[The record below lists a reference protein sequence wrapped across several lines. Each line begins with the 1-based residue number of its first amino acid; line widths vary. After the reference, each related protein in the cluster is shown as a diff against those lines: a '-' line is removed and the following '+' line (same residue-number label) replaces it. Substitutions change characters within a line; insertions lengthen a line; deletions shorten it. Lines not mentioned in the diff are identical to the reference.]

1 MIQQLNRRESALQTV
16 SSNSCRTVV
25 VVLEHRFDRTPD
37 GAIWTQTMFAYPF
50 WTRYLAVFE
59 SVRVVARVRTVDT
72 VPPDWKRADG
82 DSVTF
87 AAVPHYVGLW
97 QYLQRSHS
105 ITQAIRSAVQSS
117 DAVILRVGSAIAS
130 HLIPVLRRSGKP
142 YAVEVVGDPYDVF
155 ARGAIKHPL
164 RALFRWWFPRQLRNH
179 CATASAASYVT
190 HAALQ
195 ARYPTTCATVS
206 TAYSDVELSRD
217 AFAIAPRSD
226 PPQKPITLITVGT
239 LAQLYK
245 APHVLIEAVS
255 QCIKQG
261 LDLNLILVGDGKHRS
276 ELEVQVEQLGLSDRI
291 HFKGQ
296 LSSGAAVRELLEQ
309 ADLFVLAS
317 YQEGL
322 PRALIEAMAQGLP
335 CIGSTVGGIPEL
347 LNAEDLV
354 PPGNAIALYQKIQE
368 VVSDPDRMR
377 RMSERNWQTAH
388 CYTDEIL
395 SERRSTFYHQVQQ
408 QTEAWINRS
417 NPTLL
422 HVTTVPDSFNF
433 FTGQLRYM
441 EQQGFHVHLLAS
453 PGEVP
458 ATIEPVPI
466 HAIEMPRRITPLA
479 DLVAIYKI
487 WRLLRELRPQIVH
500 AHTPKGG
507 LLGTIAAW
515 LAGVPVRIYQIH
527 GLPLMTA
534 TGLKHQLLRWSE
546 TVASLLANRV
556 LCVSHSIQAVS
567 IALKLCP
574 SQKSKVLW
582 NGSVNGID
590 AIEKFNPARIPASKR
605 QAIQQQFAIPD
616 DAFVLGYAG
625 RIVNDK
631 GITELVLAWQRL
643 RERFEHLHL
652 LMVGAF
658 EPQDAIAPEI
668 EAILRQ
674 DPRIHLAGE
683 TWEIAP
689 FYAVMNLLVLPSYR
703 EGLGTVLLEAAAME
717 LPTVASRIAGCI
729 DAIQDGITGTCV
741 ERGSVVELIRAISAY
756 IVNPA
761 LCREHG
767 QAGRNRILDQF
778 DQATLWN
785 ALYQEYTLLLQRYDT

>member
-1 MIQQLNRRESALQTV
+1 MIQQLNRLESASQTV
-16 SSNSCRTVV
+16 PSNSCRTVV

-59 SVRVVARVRTVDT
+59 SVRVVARVRTVNT

-82 DSVTF
+82 ANVTF
-87 AAVPHYVGLW
+87 AAVPYYVGLW
-97 QYLQRSHS
+97 EYLQRSHS
-105 ITQAIRSAVQSS
+105 ITQAIRAAVQPS

-130 HLIPVLRRSGKP
+130 HLIPVLRQSGKP
-142 YAVEVVGDPYDVF
+142 YAIEVVGDPYDVF
-155 ARGAIKHPL
+155 APGAIKHPL
-164 RALFRWWFPRQLRNH
+164 RALFRWWFPRQLRDQ

-195 ARYPTTCATVS
+195 ARYPATRATVS

-217 AFAIAPRSD
+217 AFAIAPRHY
-226 PPQKPITLITVGT
+226 PNQRTITLITVGT

-255 QCIKQG
+255 HCIGQG
-261 LDLNLILVGDGKHRS
+261 LDLNLILVGDGKHRI
-276 ELEVQVEQLGLSDRI
+276 ELEAQVEQLGLSDRI

-309 ADLFVLAS
+309 ADVFVLAS

-347 LNAEDLV
+347 LDAEDLV
-354 PPGNAIALYQKIQE
+354 PPGNAIALCQKIQE
-368 VVSDPDRMR
+368 VVSNPDRMQ

-388 CYTDEIL
+388 RYTDEIL
-395 SERRSTFYHQVQQ
+395 SEHRSTFYHQVQQ
-408 QTEAWINRS
+408 QTEAWIN
-417 NPTLL
+417 PTLL
-422 HVTTVPDSFNF
+422 HITTVPDSFNF

-441 EQQGFHVHLLAS
+441 EQQGFNVHLLAS

-458 ATIEPVPI
+458 ATIEPVPT

-479 DLVAIYKI
+479 DLIAIYKI

-546 TVASLLANRV
+546 TVACLLANRV

-567 IALKLCP
+567 IALKLCS

-590 AIEKFNPARIPASKR
+590 AIEKFNPTRIPASKR
-605 QAIQQQFAIPD
+605 QAIRQQFAIPD
-616 DAFVLGYAG
+616 NDFVLGYAG

-631 GITELVLAWQRL
+631 GITELVLAWQKL

-689 FYAVMNLLVLPSYR
+689 FYAVMDLLVLPSYR

-717 LPTVASRIAGCI
+717 LPTVASRIPGCI
-729 DAIQDGITGTCV
+729 DAVQDGITGTFV
-741 ERGSVVELIRAISAY
+741 ERSSVVELTRAISAY

-761 LCREHG
+761 LCYQHG

-778 DQATLWN
+778 NQASIWD
-785 ALYQEYTLLLQRYDT
+785 ALYQEYTLLLQQYDA